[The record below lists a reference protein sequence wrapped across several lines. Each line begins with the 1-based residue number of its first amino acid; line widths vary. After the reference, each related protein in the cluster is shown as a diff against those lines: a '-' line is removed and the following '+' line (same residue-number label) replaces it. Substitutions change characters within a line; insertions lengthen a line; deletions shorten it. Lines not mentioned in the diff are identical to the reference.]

1 MKGVLYISDNQEL
14 EFEILM
20 KTQREKKSRTHQC
33 HLGKYMFLERENQI
47 YKIFLKMT
55 IMNTQE
61 ENRKDKKRN
70 REEIVGEPEY

>member
-1 MKGVLYISDNQEL
+1 
-14 EFEILM
+14 
-20 KTQREKKSRTHQC
+20 
-33 HLGKYMFLERENQI
+33 MFLERENQI

>member
-1 MKGVLYISDNQEL
+1 
-14 EFEILM
+14 
-20 KTQREKKSRTHQC
+20 
-33 HLGKYMFLERENQI
+33 MFLERENQI

-70 REEIVGEPEY
+70 REEIVGEPEYWHTTEGRKEFQKDGHDQAQHIP